1 MAYMFIDPSLV
12 NHFGRILAIA
22 EKYEADLV
30 ASGRFKYLR
39 TEEDKKIYV
48 ELATGR
54 EVPVLI
60 PVWRTQ
66 QATPS

>member
-1 MAYMFIDPSLV
+1 MAYKFIDPSLV
-12 NHFGRILAIA
+12 DHFNRIQAIA
-22 EKYEADLV
+22 DKYEADLV

-54 EVPVLI
+54 EVSVLI
-60 PVWRTQ
+60 PIWRTQ
-66 QATPS
+66 TTSN

>member
-1 MAYMFIDPSLV
+1 MAYKFTDPSSV
-12 NHFGRILAIA
+12 RHFNRIQAIA
-22 EKYEADLV
+22 EKYEAALV

-39 TEEDKKIYV
+39 TEENKKIYI

-60 PVWRTQ
+60 PVWYTQ
-66 QATPS
+66 PRHS

>member
-1 MAYMFIDPSLV
+1 MAYRFIDPSLV
-12 NHFGRILAIA
+12 SHFGRILAIA

-54 EVPVLI
+54 EVSVLM
-60 PVWRTQ
+60 PVW
-66 QATPS
+66 PKH